1 MNKVIK
7 NAKIVNSRD
16 TYCADVR
23 IQDGVIAEI
32 GQNITPEEGCTV
44 IDAAGKYLIP
54 GAVDGHTHMMDPG
67 YTDRETFA
75 QGTAA
80 AAVGG
85 TTTVIDHHRTDPLV
99 HTAEILREK
108 IEYLSDKAVVDF
120 GLDGGSV
127 PENIA
132 ELQAMWDAGC
142 TAFKAFTCNLHG
154 VKAMSSGYL
163 LEMFRTVASFGG
175 TVLIHCE
182 DDGILTAEDERLHRE
197 GRMDYM
203 SQIEWRSP
211 LAEEIAIDTVLR
223 VCRATGARVIVAH
236 VSSPHLL
243 RKLADARAEGVSI
256 YSETCAHYFY
266 LSEEDLAKKGP
277 WLKFTPPVTTKEKN
291 EDMWRMLQRGLVTTS
306 GSDHCPFPRSAKL
319 PGEKNIWEAPNGI
332 PGVETSMRLMLNG
345 VAAGKISINR
355 LVEVMAENP
364 ARVYGLAHRK
374 GFIEVGKDAD
384 LVIVDMTKE
393 QVLCDEQVVSKCGWT
408 PYNGMHI
415 TGVPEMVFVRGELV
429 AKDGCVVGKPGHGQ
443 FLHRGAVTI

>member
-127 PENIA
+127 PENIRPPS
-132 ELQAMWDAGC
+132 M
-142 TAFKAFTCNLHG
+142 KP
-154 VKAMSSGYL
+154 M
-163 LEMFRTVASFGG
+163 ASRMVMTG
-175 TVLIHCE
+175 T
-182 DDGILTAEDERLHRE
+182 
-197 GRMDYM
+197 
-203 SQIEWRSP
+203 
-211 LAEEIAIDTVLR
+211 
-223 VCRATGARVIVAH
+223 
-236 VSSPHLL
+236 
-243 RKLADARAEGVSI
+243 
-256 YSETCAHYFY
+256 
-266 LSEEDLAKKGP
+266 DLP
-277 WLKFTPPVTTKEKN
+277 
-291 EDMWRMLQRGLVTTS
+291 
-306 GSDHCPFPRSAKL
+306 
-319 PGEKNIWEAPNGI
+319 
-332 PGVETSMRLMLNG
+332 MRLPT
-345 VAAGKISINR
+345 AASIS
-355 LVEVMAENP
+355 A
-364 ARVYGLAHRK
+364 
-374 GFIEVGKDAD
+374 
-384 LVIVDMTKE
+384 
-393 QVLCDEQVVSKCGWT
+393 QV
-408 PYNGMHI
+408 
-415 TGVPEMVFVRGELV
+415 
-429 AKDGCVVGKPGHGQ
+429 
-443 FLHRGAVTI
+443 